1 MENTSGQ
8 PPPPEYNQMTLMLA
22 KQVKRLGFAIILLL
36 ASAIWYLAGTP
47 GLTQKQSPEPVSAL
61 QVSDDLEEFEG
72 YEVGS
77 IDEKSGLI
85 VDRHWEV
92 TRANCTSCHSAS
104 LITQIGASREEWLNS
119 IKWMQETQNLW
130 DLGENEEKILDYLEK
145 NYGPQKHSGGNAEI
159 TEWYE
164 ID

>member
-1 MENTSGQ
+1 MENSSGQ
-8 PPPPEYNQMTLMLA
+8 PQPPDYNKMTLMLA

-36 ASAIWYLAGTP
+36 ASAIWYISGTP

-92 TRANCTSCHSAS
+92 TRVSCTSCHSSS
-104 LITQIGASREEWLNS
+104 LIIQAGASREEWLNT

-145 NYGPQKHSGGNAEI
+145 NYGPQKHSGGNIEI